1 MICTDASPAP
11 ETPTPNSLVLA
22 HRKWAIRVAD
32 NLTRRAGQPVTEDV
46 RSAGLVGLVIASTR
60 WRPDG
65 GANFRTFSAWWV
77 RAWVSRHITR
87 SRHVVEP
94 TKSAAVDT
102 IRMRVSRE
110 RRRVAMA
117 LGRKPTPEEVAAAL
131 GCSMRLYE
139 AAIGAFRGAD
149 LELGTVDGDG
159 VKILADFETP
169 EDICAAAERETLA
182 KEWLEDAM
190 RLLNDRQREVYRRRC
205 LVEEPETLAEI
216 GMDLGVSRERVR
228 QIQAAAHKVVEQQ
241 LKARL
246 RAAGGAL

>member
-1 MICTDASPAP
+1 MICTDASPSPDA
-11 ETPTPNSLVLA
+11 PTPNSLVLA
-22 HRKWAIRVAD
+22 HRKWAIRVAE
-32 NLTRRAGQPVTEDV
+32 NLALRAGQPVTEDV
-46 RSAGLVGLVIASTR
+46 RSAGLVGIVIASTR

-77 RAWVSRHITR
+77 RACVSRHITR

-94 TKSAAVDT
+94 TRSNAVDA

-110 RRRVAMA
+110 RRRMATA
-117 LGRKPTPEEVAAAL
+117 LGRKPTQEEVAASL
-131 GCSMRLYE
+131 GCSMQHYE
-139 AAIGAFRGAD
+139 AAVAAFRGPD
-149 LELGTVDGDG
+149 LELGAVDGDG
-159 VKILADFETP
+159 AKILADFETP

-190 RLLNDRQREVYRRRC
+190 RALNWRQRDVYRRRC
-205 LVEEPETLAEI
+205 LVEEPETLDEI

-228 QIQAAAHKVVEQQ
+228 QIQATAHKIVERK

-246 RAAGGAL
+246 RAAGGAW